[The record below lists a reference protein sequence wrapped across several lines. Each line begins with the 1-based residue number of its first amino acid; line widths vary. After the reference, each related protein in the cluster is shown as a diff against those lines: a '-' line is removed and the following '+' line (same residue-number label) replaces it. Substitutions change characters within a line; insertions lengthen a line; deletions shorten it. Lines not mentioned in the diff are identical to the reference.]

1 MAVVFPAGRVVQK
14 LDVDSLGG
22 VVMKLP
28 DHYPF
33 WMQLTEA
40 CWLVLWRAIGSF
52 AVAAAIPA
60 GVLFGLRC
68 LRFIKPVV
76 AP

>member
-1 MAVVFPAGRVVQK
+1 MNT
-14 LDVDSLGG
+14 
-22 VVMKLP
+22 
-28 DHYPF
+28 YPL
-33 WMQLTEA
+33 WMQITER
-40 CWLVLWRAIGSF
+40 CWELMWRAIGVF
-52 AVAAAIPA
+52 CVCAAAPA